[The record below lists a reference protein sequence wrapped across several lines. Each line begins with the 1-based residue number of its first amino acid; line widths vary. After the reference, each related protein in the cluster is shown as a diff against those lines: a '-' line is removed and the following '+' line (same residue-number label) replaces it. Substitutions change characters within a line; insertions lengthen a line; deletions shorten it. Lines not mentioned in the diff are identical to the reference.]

1 MKESIKN
8 IIISISIIIIA
19 ILISLFFINNS
30 NTSLNNKKS
39 KEIGIGSRTI
49 NINILDNK
57 ILCEDVILFNMH
69 SREELKYKFFQEYD
83 YLNNTKLYI
92 NNSDNFYSTSLKMD
106 LLKGYINIDKRLLN
120 GLKITD
126 KNVSIK
132 LTYELDLDYITRYT
146 NTDVLPLYMDLEN
159 IDYLNNLNKDKASS
173 FVGATSSDI
182 LIKKNIDAK
191 VSDTSWIDMVEECIP
206 YLDNIIRNPRRFI
219 VQEENIVPIEKA
231 KVVTEESIRHLAQHT
246 SMIQEVQEDG
256 TVIPLKLLN
265 VYREETVD
273 LYENRFIKSLVD
285 NLYTF
290 VNNKLNESDQ
300 RSYAK
305 VVSDVTYSG
314 RMKRKDEEVEINLS
328 LKSKKTTEVD
338 ASKDGHSLDE
348 RIEHIRDIVTSFR
361 GSAFIKSLKESSPV
375 RSPIRKTNVILKE
388 QNFIKALELWEYLEK
403 NNIKPVTS
411 IEKRNEVS
419 KSNDV
424 KTLYDLAFFINS
436 DALDNETKAKYDLAF
451 FIDNDAIEIK
461 DKAKKEEFNS
471 AIVSKLVNDFVFG
484 GDITEREF
492 KKLMEK
498 EFKEANKRKEKA
510 TSGIKKCIET
520 FLDDVDKKKKKMV
533 TIIK

>member
-1 MKESIKN
+1 MN
-8 IIISISIIIIA
+8 I
-19 ILISLFFINNS
+19 
-30 NTSLNNKKS
+30 
-39 KEIGIGSRTI
+39 
-49 NINILDNK
+49 
-57 ILCEDVILFNMH
+57 V
-69 SREELKYKFFQEYD
+69 
-83 YLNNTKLYI
+83 
-92 NNSDNFYSTSLKMD
+92 
-106 LLKGYINIDKRLLN
+106 
-120 GLKITD
+120 
-126 KNVSIK
+126 
-132 LTYELDLDYITRYT
+132 DYI
-146 NTDVLPLYMDLEN
+146 
-159 IDYLNNLNKDKASS
+159 NNLNKDKASS

-219 VQEENIVPIEKA
+219 AQEENIVPIEKA

-290 VNNKLNESDQ
+290 VTNKLEESDQ
-300 RSYAK
+300 KSYAK
-305 VVSDVTYSG
+305 VNSEVTYKG
-314 RMKRKDEEVEINLS
+314 IMKKKNEVVEINLQ
-328 LKSKKTTEVD
+328 LNSKKETDVD
-338 ASKDGHSLDE
+338 ASKNGHSLDE
-348 RIEHIRDIVTSFR
+348 RIEHIKDIV
-361 GSAFIKSLKESSPV
+361 SAFKSSTFIKSLKESSPV

-436 DALDNETKAKYDLAF
+436 DALETS
-451 FIDNDAIEIK
+451 
-461 DKAKKEEFNS
+461 KEESSEYNS
-471 AIVSKLVNDFVFG
+471 AVVSKLVNDFVFSK
-484 GDITEREF
+484 DITEKEF

-510 TSGIKKCIET
+510 TSGIKKCIEA
-520 FLDDVDKKKKKMV
+520 FLNDVDKKKKKMV

>member
-1 MKESIKN
+1 MN
-8 IIISISIIIIA
+8 I
-19 ILISLFFINNS
+19 
-30 NTSLNNKKS
+30 
-39 KEIGIGSRTI
+39 
-49 NINILDNK
+49 
-57 ILCEDVILFNMH
+57 V
-69 SREELKYKFFQEYD
+69 
-83 YLNNTKLYI
+83 
-92 NNSDNFYSTSLKMD
+92 
-106 LLKGYINIDKRLLN
+106 
-120 GLKITD
+120 
-126 KNVSIK
+126 
-132 LTYELDLDYITRYT
+132 DYI
-146 NTDVLPLYMDLEN
+146 
-159 IDYLNNLNKDKASS
+159 NNLNKDKASS

-219 VQEENIVPIEKA
+219 AQEENIVPIEKA

-246 SMIQEVQEDG
+246 SLIQEVQEDG

-290 VNNKLNESDQ
+290 VTNKLEESDQ
-300 RSYAK
+300 KSYAK
-305 VVSDVTYSG
+305 VDSEVTYKG
-314 RMKRKDEEVEINLS
+314 IMKKKDEVVEVNLQ
-328 LKSKKTTEVD
+328 LTSKKETDVD

-348 RIEHIRDIVTSFR
+348 RIEHIKDIISAFR
-361 GSAFIKSLKESSPV
+361 SSTFIKSLKESSPV

-403 NNIKPVTS
+403 NNIKPITS

-436 DALDNETKAKYDLAF
+436 DALDTS
-451 FIDNDAIEIK
+451 
-461 DKAKKEEFNS
+461 KEESNGYNS
-471 AIVSKLVNDFVFG
+471 AIVSKLVNDFVFS
-484 GDITEREF
+484 GDITEKEF

-510 TSGIKKCIET
+510 TSGIKKCIEA

>member
-1 MKESIKN
+1 MN
-8 IIISISIIIIA
+8 I
-19 ILISLFFINNS
+19 
-30 NTSLNNKKS
+30 
-39 KEIGIGSRTI
+39 
-49 NINILDNK
+49 
-57 ILCEDVILFNMH
+57 V
-69 SREELKYKFFQEYD
+69 
-83 YLNNTKLYI
+83 
-92 NNSDNFYSTSLKMD
+92 
-106 LLKGYINIDKRLLN
+106 
-120 GLKITD
+120 
-126 KNVSIK
+126 
-132 LTYELDLDYITRYT
+132 DYI
-146 NTDVLPLYMDLEN
+146 
-159 IDYLNNLNKDKASS
+159 NNLNKDKASS

-290 VNNKLNESDQ
+290 VTNKLEESDQ
-300 RSYAK
+300 KSYAK
-305 VVSDVTYSG
+305 VDSEVTYKG
-314 RMKRKDEEVEINLS
+314 IMKKKGEVVEVNLQLS
-328 LKSKKTTEVD
+328 SKKETDVD
-338 ASKDGHSLDE
+338 ASKNGHSLDE
-348 RIEHIRDIVTSFR
+348 RIEHIRDIVSAFR
-361 GSAFIKSLKESSPV
+361 SSTFIKSLKESSPV

-411 IEKRNEVS
+411 IERRNEVS

-436 DALDNETKAKYDLAF
+436 DALDTS
-451 FIDNDAIEIK
+451 
-461 DKAKKEEFNS
+461 KEESNGYNS
-471 AIVSKLVNDFVFG
+471 AIVSKLVNDFVFS
-484 GDITEREF
+484 GDITEKEF

-510 TSGIKKCIET
+510 TSGIKKCIEA

>member
-1 MKESIKN
+1 MN
-8 IIISISIIIIA
+8 I
-19 ILISLFFINNS
+19 
-30 NTSLNNKKS
+30 
-39 KEIGIGSRTI
+39 
-49 NINILDNK
+49 
-57 ILCEDVILFNMH
+57 V
-69 SREELKYKFFQEYD
+69 
-83 YLNNTKLYI
+83 
-92 NNSDNFYSTSLKMD
+92 
-106 LLKGYINIDKRLLN
+106 
-120 GLKITD
+120 
-126 KNVSIK
+126 
-132 LTYELDLDYITRYT
+132 DYI
-146 NTDVLPLYMDLEN
+146 
-159 IDYLNNLNKDKASS
+159 NNLNKDKASS

-290 VNNKLNESDQ
+290 VTNKLEESDQ
-300 RSYAK
+300 KSYAK
-305 VVSDVTYSG
+305 VDSEVIYKG
-314 RMKRKDEEVEINLS
+314 IMKKKDEVVEVNLQ
-328 LKSKKTTEVD
+328 LTSKKETDVD

-348 RIEHIRDIVTSFR
+348 RIEHIRDIVSAFR
-361 GSAFIKSLKESSPV
+361 SSTFIKSLKESSPV

-436 DALDNETKAKYDLAF
+436 DALDTS
-451 FIDNDAIEIK
+451 
-461 DKAKKEEFNS
+461 KEESNGYNS
-471 AIVSKLVNDFVFG
+471 AIVSKLVNDFVFS
-484 GDITEREF
+484 GDITEKEF

-510 TSGIKKCIET
+510 TSGIKKCIEA